1 MANAVRAYSA
11 WSPLI
16 PPVDFGPPKNAVP
29 ARAPFGFAVL
39 GGDNGF
45 VRSAPQSQRQPEERR
60 HQFPADNANRA
71 TSMPNYDRTF
81 CLTLSIFQRDD
92 TNAANQETS
101 PSPDRKVSARSA
113 LSSASII

>member
-1 MANAVRAYSA
+1 
-11 WSPLI
+11 
-16 PPVDFGPPKNAVP
+16 
-29 ARAPFGFAVL
+29 
-39 GGDNGF
+39 
-45 VRSAPQSQRQPEERR
+45 
-60 HQFPADNANRA
+60 
-71 TSMPNYDRTF
+71 MPNYDRTF